1 MKYHAGDF
9 DVAVIGAGHAGIE
22 AALASARIGA
32 KTVVFSINLDA
43 VGNMPCNPSIGGSA
57 KGCLVREID
66 ALGGEMAR
74 AADAC
79 CIQFRMLGRGKG
91 PAVRSPRAQEDRS
104 AYRLYM
110 KHALERHPNLQ
121 LKQAEIVAIRRD
133 GDALE
138 LETALGALFHVK
150 CVVIASG
157 TFLGGKIFVGD
168 YSRSAGPDGMFP
180 ADALTGSLID
190 LGLSMRRFKTGT
202 PPRVHASTVDFSRMA
217 VQYGERDLAPFSFL
231 TPELPPNRA
240 VCHLTYTNERTHE
253 IIRENLHRSPLYGG
267 DIVGTGPRYCPSIED
282 KVVRFADKS
291 RHPVFVEPTELD
303 GGELYLQG
311 LSSSLP
317 EDVQLELVHSVE
329 GLEHAEFTRPAYAIE
344 YDCADPTEFLP
355 TLMSKKVD
363 GLYGAGQFLG
373 TSGYEEAGALGLV
386 AGANAAR
393 RALGL
398 SEQTV
403 DRTQGL
409 VGVMI
414 DDLVTK
420 GAHEPYRMMTSRSEH
435 RLVLRQDNADRRL
448 CKVGHALGLVDDD
461 RLRAVEE
468 KYAAVDRELKRLER
482 TNAKPNLQEVKMLHV
497 EPAWKDSSDES
508 RESLPFHAELLP
520 VGLPSSCCDKRN
532 TGRSSHPDRSYKL
545 IELLRR
551 PELTYADLAP
561 LDPDRPPLSPDIVEQ
576 VEISAKYEGYIAR
589 AEAERRAAERSEN
602 LLLPP
607 NIDYSSIAGLRIEAR
622 QKLTAAQPRTLGQ
635 AGRLEG
641 VNPADVAALMLWL
654 ESKKGGAL

>member
-1 MKYHAGDF
+1 MKYRAGDF

-32 KTVVFSINLDA
+32 RTVVFSINLDA

-91 PAVRSPRAQEDRS
+91 PAVRSPRAQADRS

-110 KHALERHPNLQ
+110 KHALERQPNLR
-121 LKQAEIVAIRRD
+121 LKQAEIVAIRRQD
-133 GDALE
+133 GALE

-150 CVVIASG
+150 CAVIASG

-180 ADALTGSLID
+180 ADALTGSLAA

-202 PPRVHASTVDFSRMA
+202 PPRVHASTVDFSRME
-217 VQYGERDLAPFSFL
+217 VQQGERDLAPFSFL

-240 VCHLTYTNERTHE
+240 VCHLTYTNERTHR

-267 DIVGTGPRYCPSIED
+267 EIVGTGPRYCPSIED

-317 EDVQLELVHSVE
+317 EDVQLELVRSVE

-355 TLMSKKVD
+355 TLMSKKAD

-373 TSGYEEAGALGLV
+373 TSGYEEAGALGLI

-398 SEQTV
+398 DEHTV

-435 RLVLRQDNADRRL
+435 RLVLRQDNADLRL

-468 KYAAVDRELKRLER
+468 KYAAVDRELKRLEK
-482 TNAKPNLQEVKMLHV
+482 TNAAKCSTCEIPL
-497 EPAWKDSSDES
+497 
-508 RESLPFHAELLP
+508 
-520 VGLPSSCCDKRN
+520 
-532 TGRSSHPDRSYKL
+532 DRTYKL

-602 LLLPP
+602 LLLPKD
-607 NIDYSSIAGLRIEAR
+607 IDYSSIAGLRIEAR

-654 ESKKGGAL
+654 ERKKGGAL

>member
-9 DVAVIGAGHAGIE
+9 DVAVVGAGHAGIE

-32 KTVVFSINLDA
+32 QTVVFSINLDA

-91 PAVRSPRAQEDRS
+91 PAVRSPRAQADRS

-110 KHALERHPNLQ
+110 KHALERQPNLQ

-157 TFLGGKIFVGD
+157 TFLGGKIFIGD

-180 ADALTGSLID
+180 ADALTGSLAE
-190 LGLSMRRFKTGT
+190 LGLSIRRFKTGT

-217 VQYGERDLAPFSFL
+217 VQQGERDLAPFSFL

-240 VCHLTYTNERTHE
+240 VCHLTYTNERTHQ

-282 KVVRFADKS
+282 KVVRFADKT

-317 EDVQLELVHSVE
+317 EDVQLELVHSIE

-363 GLYGAGQFLG
+363 GLYGSGQFLG
-373 TSGYEEAGALGLV
+373 TSGYEEAGALGLI

-435 RLVLRQDNADRRL
+435 RLVLRQDNADLRL

-461 RLRAVEE
+461 RLRAVED

-482 TNAKPNLQEVKMLHV
+482 TTAKHNLQEVRMFHV
-497 EPAWKDSSDES
+497 EHFDSGETFDIP
-508 RESLPFHAELLP
+508 L
-520 VGLPSSCCDKRN
+520 
-532 TGRSSHPDRSYKL
+532 DRTYKL

-561 LDPDRPPLSPDIVEQ
+561 LDPDRPPLSPDICEQ

-602 LLLPP
+602 LLLPE
-607 NIDYSSIAGLRIEAR
+607 NIDYSTIAGLRIEAR

>member
-1 MKYHAGDF
+1 MKYLAGNF
-9 DVAVIGAGHAGIE
+9 DVAVVGAGHAGIE
-22 AALASARIGA
+22 AALAAARIGA
-32 KTVVFSINLDA
+32 QTVVFSINLDA

-91 PAVRSPRAQEDRS
+91 PAVRSPRAQADRS

-110 KHALERHPNLQ
+110 KHALERQPNLQ

-133 GDALE
+133 GGVLE

-180 ADALTGSLID
+180 ADALTGSLAE

-240 VCHLTYTNERTHE
+240 VCHLTYTNERTHQ

-317 EDVQLELVHSVE
+317 EDVQLELVHSIE

-355 TLMSKKVD
+355 TLMSKNVD

-373 TSGYEEAGALGLV
+373 TSGYEEAGALGLI

-461 RLRAVEE
+461 RLRAVED

-482 TNAKPNLQEVKMLHV
+482 TTAKHNLQEVRMFHV
-497 EPAWKDSSDES
+497 EHFDSGETFDIP
-508 RESLPFHAELLP
+508 L
-520 VGLPSSCCDKRN
+520 
-532 TGRSSHPDRSYKL
+532 DRTYKL

-561 LDPDRPPLSPDIVEQ
+561 LDPDRPPLSPDICEQ

-602 LLLPP
+602 LLLPE
-607 NIDYSSIAGLRIEAR
+607 NIDYSTIAGLRIEAR

>member
-1 MKYHAGDF
+1 
-9 DVAVIGAGHAGIE
+9 
-22 AALASARIGA
+22 
-32 KTVVFSINLDA
+32 
-43 VGNMPCNPSIGGSA
+43 
-57 KGCLVREID
+57 
-66 ALGGEMAR
+66 
-74 AADAC
+74 
-79 CIQFRMLGRGKG
+79 
-91 PAVRSPRAQEDRS
+91 
-104 AYRLYM
+104 
-110 KHALERHPNLQ
+110 
-121 LKQAEIVAIRRD
+121 
-133 GDALE
+133 
-138 LETALGALFHVK
+138 
-150 CVVIASG
+150 
-157 TFLGGKIFVGD
+157 
-168 YSRSAGPDGMFP
+168 
-180 ADALTGSLID
+180 
-190 LGLSMRRFKTGT
+190 
-202 PPRVHASTVDFSRMA
+202 
-217 VQYGERDLAPFSFL
+217 
-231 TPELPPNRA
+231 
-240 VCHLTYTNERTHE
+240 
-253 IIRENLHRSPLYGG
+253 
-267 DIVGTGPRYCPSIED
+267 
-282 KVVRFADKS
+282 
-291 RHPVFVEPTELD
+291 
-303 GGELYLQG
+303 
-311 LSSSLP
+311 
-317 EDVQLELVHSVE
+317 
-329 GLEHAEFTRPAYAIE
+329 
-344 YDCADPTEFLP
+344 
-355 TLMSKKVD
+355 
-363 GLYGAGQFLG
+363 
-373 TSGYEEAGALGLV
+373 
-386 AGANAAR
+386 
-393 RALGL
+393 
-398 SEQTV
+398 
-403 DRTQGL
+403 
-409 VGVMI
+409 MI

-551 PELTYADLAP
+551 PELTDADLAP

>member
-1 MKYHAGDF
+1 MKYHAGNF

-91 PAVRSPRAQEDRS
+91 PAVRSPRAQADRS

-110 KHALERHPNLQ
+110 KHALERQPNLQ
-121 LKQAEIVAIRRD
+121 LKQAEIVAIRRTD
-133 GDALE
+133 GKLE

-150 CVVIASG
+150 CAVIASG

-180 ADALTGSLID
+180 ADALTASLRE
-190 LGLSMRRFKTGT
+190 LGLSIRRFKTGT
-202 PPRVHASTVDFSRMA
+202 PPRVHASSVDFDCMT

-231 TPELPPNRA
+231 TPELPENKA
-240 VCHLTYTNERTHE
+240 VCHLTCTNERTHE
-253 IIRENLHRSPLYGG
+253 IIRQNLHRSPLYGG

-282 KVVRFADKS
+282 KVVRFADKT

-317 EDVQLELVHSVE
+317 EDVQLELVRSVE
-329 GLEHAEFTRPAYAIE
+329 GLERAEFTRPAYAIE
-344 YDCADPTEFLP
+344 YDCVDPTEFLP

-373 TSGYEEAGALGLV
+373 TSGYEEAGALGLI

-398 SEQTV
+398 DEHTV

-420 GAHEPYRMMTSRSEH
+420 GAHEPYRMMTSRAEH

-448 CKVGHALGLVDDD
+448 CPIGHALGLVDDT
-461 RLRAVEE
+461 RLAAVEE
-468 KYAAVDRELKRLER
+468 KYAAVDREIARLEK
-482 TNAKPNLQEVKMLHV
+482 TNAIYPEGC
-497 EPAWKDSSDES
+497 ST
-508 RESLPFHAELLP
+508 
-520 VGLPSSCCDKRN
+520 CDI
-532 TGRSSHPDRSYKL
+532 PLDRTYKL

-561 LDPDRPPLSPDIVEQ
+561 LDPNRPPLSPDICEQ
-576 VEISAKYEGYIAR
+576 VEISVKYEGYIAR

-602 LLLPP
+602 LLLPDS
-607 NIDYSSIAGLRIEAR
+607 IDYSSIAGLRIEAR
-622 QKLTAAQPRTLGQ
+622 QKLAAAQPRTLGQ

-654 ESKKGGAL
+654 ESRKGGAL

>member
-1 MKYHAGDF
+1 MNYRAGDF

-32 KTVVFSINLDA
+32 RTVVFSINLDA

-91 PAVRSPRAQEDRS
+91 PAVRSPRAQADRS

-110 KHALERHPNLQ
+110 KHVLERQPNLQ

-133 GDALE
+133 GGALE

-180 ADALTGSLID
+180 ADALTGSLVD
-190 LGLSMRRFKTGT
+190 LGLSIRRFKTGT
-202 PPRVHASTVDFSRMA
+202 PPRVHASTVDFSRMT

-398 SEQTV
+398 NEQTV

-468 KYAAVDRELKRLER
+468 KYAAVDRELGRLER
-482 TNAKPNLQEVKMLHV
+482 TNAKPNLQEVKMFHV
-497 EPAWKDSSDES
+497 EHFDLGETFDIP
-508 RESLPFHAELLP
+508 L
-520 VGLPSSCCDKRN
+520 
-532 TGRSSHPDRSYKL
+532 DRTYKL

-551 PELTYADLAP
+551 PELTYVDLAP

-602 LLLPP
+602 LLLPQ